1 MFGWLKER
9 WVFSRGYRR
18 GRDFRRAVDAE
29 IDAHIAGRVL
39 PAAARVVDAFRGLL
53 RNVFDDPQDDPRAK
67 AVAYWKVFEENLS
80 EFANRMKAELSAKI
94 YGKWDD
100 NFKEDDIFA
109 AKGGM
114 REATDRYISAKVDD
128 IVSEM
133 RLKAVELMP
142 SVLEEIERR
151 EAAAAQGSTS

>member
-18 GRDFRRAVDAE
+18 GGISARRRCGNRCPYC
-29 IDAHIAGRVL
+29 GRVL